1 MKQQRIYKNNFLIFK
16 KNQSIKFRQVRTGS
30 QIPSGQRLPVC
41 LPKKP
46 PLLISMHGCGLR
58 ERGRERNLSTLS
70 TFLIIIK
77 ISINTLLAVLTLCQ
91 ALSL

>member
-46 PLLISMHGCGLR
+46 PPSYFYAWLWVERKRKR
-58 ERGRERNLSTLS
+58 EE
-70 TFLIIIK
+70 
-77 ISINTLLAVLTLCQ
+77 
-91 ALSL
+91 SLHSLYFPDNNKDIY